1 MRMKRIQNRIAES
14 RLSLPVL
21 AVYGVL
27 VCVAAGLLQG
37 QLWLPFVLLALST
50 LLMVELNNAN
60 ALIRIYS
67 RMVSCSFLALTLMA
81 AYTFASVTGAVVQ
94 LCLLSCYVTLFNAYQ
109 DKGATGWVFYSFLAI
124 GTASAFFVQ
133 ILFFV
138 PVLWLLL
145 AHNILALSWRTFFAS
160 LLGLIVPYWFVGG
173 YYAYRGNIR
182 WIAGHFAELAQFA
195 PPLDFTGWNSHQTVT
210 FCFIALLAATGIIHF
225 LRNSY
230 RDKIRT
236 RMLYEFLI
244 VMTVCTLVFMLL
256 QPQHHD
262 LLLHV
267 LIINTAPL
275 IGHFI
280 ALTQTRITNWAFV
293 AMCAATLALTA
304 YNLWIP

>member
-81 AYTFASVTGAVVQ
+81 AYTFTSVTGAVVQ

-195 PPLDFTGWNSHQTVT
+195 PPLDFTGWNGHQTVT

-280 ALTQTRITNWAFV
+280 ALTQTKITNWAFV
-293 AMCAATLALTA
+293 AMCAATLTLTA